1 MADTLLNKKM
11 WNLDNENVLNIWDKK
26 DGISDSDAK
35 EMDPRKVADEISDR
49 LIKIVEKELNK
60 KRKPKKKK

>member
-1 MADTLLNKKM
+1 MADSLLNKKM

-35 EMDPRKVADEISDR
+35 EMDPRKIADEISDR